1 MPKTGTVYLQD
12 AACSCPGR
20 FIAGCGKEETMKLFK
35 KLAAAVLAAAL
46 ALTMV
51 GCGGNSYAMQNEL
64 LKITID
70 QIGETVTHTK
80 KADEMA
86 AALLAAAD
94 TAAAQ
99 EANNGKDAK
108 ELLLDPAVIKA
119 AKIDLEKTPCMFNPI
134 DVDSQIK
141 SSGVMGEFLKMQWM
155 MEVTSPRQFERIGT
169 FDPGD
174 NKVEIGAAT
183 HKIGDK
189 SYILI
194 LITYT
199 PTTTPAN
206 PL

>member
-1 MPKTGTVYLQD
+1 
-12 AACSCPGR
+12 
-20 FIAGCGKEETMKLFK
+20 MKLFK

-51 GCGGNSYAMQNEL
+51 GCSGGNSSAMQNEL
-64 LKITID
+64 LKLTID
-70 QIGETVTHTK
+70 QIGETMTHTK

-99 EANNGKDAK
+99 EANKNKDA
-108 ELLLDPAVIKA
+108 EDLLQDPAVIKA
-119 AKIDLEKTPCMFNPI
+119 AKIDPATTPCMVNLI
-134 DVDSQIK
+134 DDVQFK
-141 SSGVMGEFLKMQWM
+141 SSGMMGEFLKMQWM
-155 MEVTSPRQFERIGT
+155 MKVTSPSKFERIGA
-169 FDPGD
+169 FAPGD

-183 HKIGDK
+183 HKIGDE

-194 LITYT
+194 IYT

>member
-1 MPKTGTVYLQD
+1 
-12 AACSCPGR
+12 
-20 FIAGCGKEETMKLFK
+20 MKLFK

-51 GCGGNSYAMQNEL
+51 GCGGGNSYAMQDEL

-70 QIGETVTHTK
+70 NLTDVNETVTHTK

-119 AKIDLEKTPCMFNPI
+119 AKIDLEKTPCRVNLI
-134 DVDSQIK
+134 DNVQFK
-141 SSGVMGEFLKMQWM
+141 SSGMIGEYMKTQWM
-155 MEVTSPRQFERIGT
+155 MQVTSNSQFESIGASYSSIN
-169 FDPGD
+169 D
-174 NKVEIGAAT
+174 KVEIGAAT
-183 HKIGDK
+183 HKIGDE

-199 PTTTPAN
+199 PTTPSIT
-206 PL
+206 

>member
-1 MPKTGTVYLQD
+1 
-12 AACSCPGR
+12 
-20 FIAGCGKEETMKLFK
+20 MKLFK

-51 GCGGNSYAMQNEL
+51 GCGGNSYATQNEL

-94 TAAAQ
+94 TAAEQ
-99 EANNGKDAK
+99 MENKGVDAK
-108 ELLLDPAVIKA
+108 ELLQNPAIIKA

-141 SSGVMGEFLKMQWM
+141 SSGVLGEFLKMQWM

-194 LITYT
+194 LVTYT
-199 PTTTPAN
+199 PTTPSIT
-206 PL
+206 

>member
-1 MPKTGTVYLQD
+1 
-12 AACSCPGR
+12 
-20 FIAGCGKEETMKLFK
+20 MKLFK

-51 GCGGNSYAMQNEL
+51 GCGGNSYATQNEL

-94 TAAAQ
+94 TAAEQ
-99 EANNGKDAK
+99 MENKGVDAK
-108 ELLLDPAVIKA
+108 ELLQNPAVIKA

-141 SSGVMGEFLKMQWM
+141 SSGVLGEFLKMQWM
-155 MEVTSPRQFERIGT
+155 MEVTSPCQFERIGT

-194 LITYT
+194 LVTYT
-199 PTTTPAN
+199 PTTPSIT
-206 PL
+206 

>member
-1 MPKTGTVYLQD
+1 
-12 AACSCPGR
+12 
-20 FIAGCGKEETMKLFK
+20 MKLFK

-51 GCGGNSYAMQNEL
+51 GCGGNSYATQNEL

-70 QIGETVTHTK
+70 NLTDVNETVTHTK

-155 MEVTSPRQFERIGT
+155 ANAAGLYRFVDPGT
-169 FDPGD
+169 FNPGD

-199 PTTTPAN
+199 PTTPSIT
-206 PL
+206 

>member
-1 MPKTGTVYLQD
+1 
-12 AACSCPGR
+12 
-20 FIAGCGKEETMKLFK
+20 MKLFK

-51 GCGGNSYAMQNEL
+51 GCSGGNSYAMQDEL
-64 LKITID
+64 LKIAID
-70 QIGETVTHTK
+70 NLTDVGETVTHTK

-99 EANNGKDAK
+99 EANKNKDAK
-108 ELLLDPAVIKA
+108 DLLRDPAVIKA
-119 AKIDLEKTPCMFNPI
+119 AKIDIEKTPCMFNPI

-155 MEVTSPRQFERIGT
+155 ADSAGLYRFVPLGTST
-169 FDPGD
+169 FNPGD

-183 HKIGDK
+183 HKIGNK
-189 SYILI
+189 SYTLI

>member
-1 MPKTGTVYLQD
+1 
-12 AACSCPGR
+12 
-20 FIAGCGKEETMKLFK
+20 MKLFK

-70 QIGETVTHTK
+70 NLTDVGETVTHTK

-94 TAAAQ
+94 TAAEQ
-99 EANNGKDAK
+99 MANNGKDAK
-108 ELLLDPAVIKA
+108 ELLQNPAVIKA

-155 MEVTSPRQFERIGT
+155 ANAAGLYRFVDPGT
-169 FDPGD
+169 FNPGD

-189 SYILI
+189 SYTLI

>member
-1 MPKTGTVYLQD
+1 
-12 AACSCPGR
+12 
-20 FIAGCGKEETMKLFK
+20 MKLFK

-51 GCGGNSYAMQNEL
+51 GCSGGNSYAMQDEL
-64 LKITID
+64 LKFTID
-70 QIGETVTHTK
+70 QITEEGKTVTQSK
-80 KADEMA
+80 KANEMA

-155 MEVTSPRQFERIGT
+155 ANAAGLYRFVDPGT
-169 FDPGD
+169 FNPGD

-189 SYILI
+189 SYTLI

>member
-1 MPKTGTVYLQD
+1 
-12 AACSCPGR
+12 
-20 FIAGCGKEETMKLFK
+20 MKLFK

-46 ALTMV
+46 ALSMV
-51 GCGGNSYAMQNEL
+51 GCGGGNRYAMQDEL

-70 QIGETVTHTK
+70 QMGETVTHTK

-99 EANNGKDAK
+99 K
-108 ELLLDPAVIKA
+108 ENEGMDDERLLRDEKVIEKAGIDPAT
-119 AKIDLEKTPCMFNPI
+119 TPCMVNLI
-134 DVDSQIK
+134 NDVQFK
-141 SSGVMGEFLKMQWM
+141 SSGVLGEFLKMQWM
-155 MEVTSPRQFERIGT
+155 MEVTSPRQFESIGT

-174 NKVEIGAAT
+174 NKVEIGVAT
-183 HKIGDK
+183 HKIGDE

-194 LITYT
+194 LLTYT

>member
-1 MPKTGTVYLQD
+1 
-12 AACSCPGR
+12 
-20 FIAGCGKEETMKLFK
+20 MKLFK

-51 GCGGNSYAMQNEL
+51 GCGGNSYATQNEL

-99 EANNGKDAK
+99 KENEGMDAK
-108 ELLLDPAVIKA
+108 ELLQNPAVIKA

-141 SSGVMGEFLKMQWM
+141 SSGVMGEFLKMEWM
-155 MEVTSPRQFERIGT
+155 ANAAGLYRFVPLGTGT
-169 FDPGD
+169 FNPGD

-189 SYILI
+189 SYTLI

-206 PL
+206 HL

>member
-1 MPKTGTVYLQD
+1 
-12 AACSCPGR
+12 
-20 FIAGCGKEETMKLFK
+20 MKLFK

-51 GCGGNSYAMQNEL
+51 GCGGNSYAVQDEL
-64 LKITID
+64 LKIAID
-70 QIGETVTHTK
+70 NLTNVGETVTHTK

-94 TAAAQ
+94 TAAGQ
-99 EANNGKDAK
+99 MENKGVDAK
-108 ELLLDPAVIKA
+108 ELLQNPAVIKA

-134 DVDSQIK
+134 DIDSQIK

-155 MEVTSPRQFERIGT
+155 ADAAGLYRFVR
-169 FDPGD
+169 PGAFNPGKND
-174 NKVEIGAAT
+174 KIEIGAAT

-189 SYILI
+189 SYTLI

>member
-1 MPKTGTVYLQD
+1 
-12 AACSCPGR
+12 
-20 FIAGCGKEETMKLFK
+20 MKLFK

-70 QIGETVTHTK
+70 NLTDVNETVTHTK

-99 EANNGKDAK
+99 KENEGVDAK
-108 ELLLDPAVIKA
+108 ELLQNPAVIKA

-155 MEVTSPRQFERIGT
+155 ANAAGLYRFVRPGAFN
-169 FDPGD
+169 PGD

-183 HKIGDK
+183 HKIGNK
-189 SYILI
+189 SYTLI

>member
-1 MPKTGTVYLQD
+1 
-12 AACSCPGR
+12 
-20 FIAGCGKEETMKLFK
+20 MKLFK
-35 KLAAAVLAAAL
+35 KLAAAALAAAL

-51 GCGGNSYAMQNEL
+51 GCGGGNSYAMQDEL
-64 LKITID
+64 LKIAID
-70 QIGETVTHTK
+70 NLTDVNETVTHTK

-94 TAAAQ
+94 TAAGQ
-99 EANNGKDAK
+99 KENEGRDAK
-108 ELLLDPAVIKA
+108 YLLLDPAVIKA

-155 MEVTSPRQFERIGT
+155 ADAASLYRFVDPGAGAFN
-169 FDPGD
+169 PGD

-189 SYILI
+189 SYTLI

>member
-1 MPKTGTVYLQD
+1 
-12 AACSCPGR
+12 
-20 FIAGCGKEETMKLFK
+20 MKLFK

-51 GCGGNSYAMQNEL
+51 GCGGNSYATQNEL

-94 TAAAQ
+94 TAAEQ
-99 EANNGKDAK
+99 MENKGVDAK
-108 ELLLDPAVIKA
+108 ELLQNPAVIKA

-141 SSGVMGEFLKMQWM
+141 SSGVMGEFLKMEWM
-155 MEVTSPRQFERIGT
+155 ANAAGLYRFVSLGTGT
-169 FDPGD
+169 FNPGD

-194 LITYT
+194 LVTYT
-199 PTTTPAN
+199 PTTPSIT
-206 PL
+206 

>member
-1 MPKTGTVYLQD
+1 
-12 AACSCPGR
+12 
-20 FIAGCGKEETMKLFK
+20 MKLFK

-51 GCGGNSYAMQNEL
+51 GCGGNSYAMQDEL
-64 LKITID
+64 LKLTID
-70 QIGETVTHTK
+70 QIGETMTHTK

-108 ELLLDPAVIKA
+108 DLLRDPAVIRA
-119 AKIDLEKTPCMFNPI
+119 AGIDPATTPCMVNPI
-134 DVDSQIK
+134 DNDSQIK
-141 SSGVMGEFLKMQWM
+141 SSGTLGNFLKMQWM
-155 MEVTSPRQFERIGT
+155 MQVTSPSKFKRIGA

-189 SYILI
+189 SYTLI
-194 LITYT
+194 LLTYT
-199 PTTTPAN
+199 ATATEN
-206 PL
+206 PVNPI

>member
-1 MPKTGTVYLQD
+1 
-12 AACSCPGR
+12 
-20 FIAGCGKEETMKLFK
+20 MKLFK

-51 GCGGNSYAMQNEL
+51 GCGGNSYATQNEL

-70 QIGETVTHTK
+70 NLTDVNETVTHTK

-155 MEVTSPRQFERIGT
+155 ANAAGLYRFVDPGT
-169 FDPGD
+169 FNPGD

-189 SYILI
+189 SYTLI

-199 PTTTPAN
+199 PTTPSIT
-206 PL
+206 

>member
-1 MPKTGTVYLQD
+1 
-12 AACSCPGR
+12 
-20 FIAGCGKEETMKLFK
+20 MKLFK

-51 GCGGNSYAMQNEL
+51 GCGGGNSYAMQDEL

-99 EANNGKDAK
+99 KENEGMDA
-108 ELLLDPAVIKA
+108 ERLLRDEKVIEKAGIDPAT
-119 AKIDLEKTPCMFNPI
+119 TPCMVNLI

-141 SSGVMGEFLKMQWM
+141 SSGVLGEFLKMQWM

-174 NKVEIGAAT
+174 NKVEIGVAT
-183 HKIGDK
+183 HKIGDE

-194 LITYT
+194 LLTYT

>member
-1 MPKTGTVYLQD
+1 
-12 AACSCPGR
+12 
-20 FIAGCGKEETMKLFK
+20 MKLFK

-46 ALTMV
+46 ALTMA
-51 GCGGNSYAMQNEL
+51 GCSGGNSYAMQNEL

-70 QIGETVTHTK
+70 NLTDVNETVTHTK

-94 TAAAQ
+94 TAAQ

-155 MEVTSPRQFERIGT
+155 ANAAGLYRFVDPGT
-169 FDPGD
+169 FNPGD

-183 HKIGDK
+183 HKIGDE

-199 PTTTPAN
+199 PTTPSIT
-206 PL
+206 

>member
-1 MPKTGTVYLQD
+1 
-12 AACSCPGR
+12 
-20 FIAGCGKEETMKLFK
+20 MKLFK

-51 GCGGNSYAMQNEL
+51 GCGGNSYATQNEL

-70 QIGETVTHTK
+70 QMGETVTHTK

-94 TAAAQ
+94 TAAEQ
-99 EANNGKDAK
+99 MENKGVDAK
-108 ELLLDPAVIKA
+108 ELLQNPAVIKA

-141 SSGVMGEFLKMQWM
+141 SSGVLGEFLKMQWM

-194 LITYT
+194 LVTYT
-199 PTTTPAN
+199 PTTPSIT
-206 PL
+206 

>member
-1 MPKTGTVYLQD
+1 
-12 AACSCPGR
+12 
-20 FIAGCGKEETMKLFK
+20 MKLFK

-46 ALTMV
+46 ALTMA
-51 GCGGNSYAMQNEL
+51 GCSGGNSYAMQDEL

-99 EANNGKDAK
+99 KENEGMDA
-108 ELLLDPAVIKA
+108 ERLLRDEKVIEKAGIDPAT
-119 AKIDLEKTPCMFNPI
+119 TPCMVNLI
-134 DVDSQIK
+134 NDVLFK
-141 SSGVMGEFLKMQWM
+141 SSGVLGEFLKMQWM
-155 MEVTSPRQFERIGT
+155 MEVTSPRQFESIGT

-183 HKIGDK
+183 HKIGDE

-194 LITYT
+194 LVTYT

>member
-1 MPKTGTVYLQD
+1 
-12 AACSCPGR
+12 
-20 FIAGCGKEETMKLFK
+20 MKLFK

-70 QIGETVTHTK
+70 NLTDVNETVTHTK

-108 ELLLDPAVIKA
+108 ELLLNPAVIKA

-155 MEVTSPRQFERIGT
+155 ADSAGLYRFVR
-169 FDPGD
+169 PGAFNPGEND
-174 NKVEIGAAT
+174 KVEIGAAT

-189 SYILI
+189 SYTLI
-194 LITYT
+194 LLTYT

>member
-1 MPKTGTVYLQD
+1 
-12 AACSCPGR
+12 
-20 FIAGCGKEETMKLFK
+20 MKLFK

-51 GCGGNSYAMQNEL
+51 GCGGNSYATQNEL

-94 TAAAQ
+94 TAAEQ
-99 EANNGKDAK
+99 MENKGVDAK
-108 ELLLDPAVIKA
+108 ELLQNPAVIKA

-141 SSGVMGEFLKMQWM
+141 SSGVLGEFLKMQWM

-194 LITYT
+194 LVTYT
-199 PTTTPAN
+199 PTTPSIT
-206 PL
+206 

>member
-1 MPKTGTVYLQD
+1 
-12 AACSCPGR
+12 
-20 FIAGCGKEETMKLFK
+20 MKLFK

-46 ALTMV
+46 ALTMA
-51 GCGGNSYAMQNEL
+51 GCGGGNSYAMQNEL

-70 QIGETVTHTK
+70 NLTNVNKTATHTK

-99 EANNGKDAK
+99 KENEGVDAK
-108 ELLLDPAVIKA
+108 ELLQNPAVIKA
-119 AKIDLEKTPCMFNPI
+119 AKIDLEKTPCKFNLI
-134 DVDSQIK
+134 NVDSQIK

-155 MEVTSPRQFERIGT
+155 ADSAGLYRFVPIGT
-169 FDPGD
+169 FYPSD

-194 LITYT
+194 IYT

>member
-1 MPKTGTVYLQD
+1 
-12 AACSCPGR
+12 
-20 FIAGCGKEETMKLFK
+20 MKLFK

-51 GCGGNSYAMQNEL
+51 GCSGGNSSAMQNEL
-64 LKITID
+64 LKLTID
-70 QIGETVTHTK
+70 QIGETMTHTK

-94 TAAAQ
+94 TAAGQ
-99 EANNGKDAK
+99 MENKGVDAK
-108 ELLLDPAVIKA
+108 ELLRDPAVIRA
-119 AKIDLEKTPCMFNPI
+119 AGIDPATTPCMVNLI
-134 DVDSQIK
+134 DDVQFK
-141 SSGVMGEFLKMQWM
+141 SSGMMGEFLKMQWM
-155 MEVTSPRQFERIGT
+155 MQVTSPSKFERIGGA

-189 SYILI
+189 SYTLI
-194 LITYT
+194 LLTYT
-199 PTTTPAN
+199 ATTTPAN

>member
-1 MPKTGTVYLQD
+1 
-12 AACSCPGR
+12 
-20 FIAGCGKEETMKLFK
+20 MKLFK
-35 KLAAAVLAAAL
+35 KLVAAVLAAAL

-51 GCGGNSYAMQNEL
+51 GCGGNSYATQNEL

-70 QIGETVTHTK
+70 NLTDVNETVTHTK

-155 MEVTSPRQFERIGT
+155 ANAAGLYRFVDPGT
-169 FDPGD
+169 FNPGD

-183 HKIGDK
+183 HKIGDE

-199 PTTTPAN
+199 PTTPSIT
-206 PL
+206 